1 MIATAALLIFAY
13 FNIKGA
19 SISGSL
25 QYIFCIILVA
35 GVFLLTISM
44 ILSPSSNLSN
54 LQPFFKPGIP
64 ALTGII
70 AIIAIAPWAY
80 VGFDNIPQ
88 AAEEFNFPPKKA
100 FKLIIYSLIV
110 ACVLYSFMIIATA
123 VAMPWQNLVAGKPI
137 WGTGDV
143 ISDTLG
149 AFGVLLLAISLCM
162 GVFTG
167 LNGFYVSSSRL
178 LFAMG
183 RAKVVPKAFSRL
195 HSKHGTPYVGI
206 LFTCALCLF
215 APWFGRPVLLWIVDM
230 SATGV
235 TIAYFYTCY
244 TAYKLFSWTEAG
256 DGKMVSP
263 GKKLVALIGALSGL
277 AFLGLLLVPGSP
289 SALGAPSLIALI
301 VWTVLGLAFYLYKRK
316 EYNQIPKSTLDY
328 YILGSTDTNGMED
341 KADSQVNIKID
352 A

>member
-1 MIATAALLIFAY
+1 
-13 FNIKGA
+13 
-19 SISGSL
+19 
-25 QYIFCIILVA
+25 
-35 GVFLLTISM
+35 
-44 ILSPSSNLSN
+44 
-54 LQPFFKPGIP
+54 
-64 ALTGII
+64 
-70 AIIAIAPWAY
+70 
-80 VGFDNIPQ
+80 
-88 AAEEFNFPPKKA
+88 
-100 FKLIIYSLIV
+100 
-110 ACVLYSFMIIATA
+110 
-123 VAMPWQNLVAGKPI
+123 
-137 WGTGDV
+137 
-143 ISDTLG
+143 
-149 AFGVLLLAISLCM
+149 M

-195 HSKHGTPYVGI
+195 HPQHGTPYVGV

-244 TAYKLFSWTEAG
+244 TAYKLFSWTEAA

-328 YILGSTDTNGMED
+328 YILGNTDTNGMED
-341 KADSQVNIKID
+341 KTDSQVNIKID